1 MFSGFLTVN
10 YTTGSHLYFMLQV
23 AEMNPANAP
32 LIVWLQGGPGWPGS
46 YGAFKEVGAFHVIQE
61 TGQKPRLLLNHE
73 RWSQDAHVLF
83 LDSPV
88 GTGFSYTEEEEGYP
102 TNDEQVA
109 SHIVEALIQVK
120 RES

>member
-23 AEMNPANAP
+23 AEMHPANAP
-32 LIVWLQGGPGWPGS
+32 LVVWLQGGPGWPGS